1 MIKVGE
7 TVRFLN
13 AVGGGV
19 VTRTDARQGLL
30 YVEDSDGFEIPVLE
44 RECVA
49 VPAVNEKTNF
59 PLKDFKANNT
69 QTNIAEPVFIPEV
82 KEELPVVET
91 PEGDQLQVALAFV
104 PADVKNLQKTTFGI
118 NLVNDSNYYL
128 YFNLIYGLS
137 GEEKTLSHGQIEPN
151 MFEEI
156 ASFDNSD
163 MEPYSRLQVQIL
175 AFKKDK
181 VYQPQTVINH
191 SIQFSPI
198 RFLKLH
204 SFTANDYFEDPALV
218 YMLTENEQEFL
229 KKTDLAQLK
238 EEMFKKDAPLQAVK
252 SQGKP
257 SASRPP
263 VIEVDLHADALLE
276 TKVGMNN
283 ADILQVQMEHFHRT
297 LAENKNFKGQK
308 IVFIHGKG
316 EGVLRNEILRQ
327 LKNKYKT
334 YTSQDAS
341 FREYGFGATMVT
353 IR

>member
-19 VTRTDARQGLL
+19 VTRVDVRQGLL
-30 YVEDSDGFEIPVLE
+30 YVEDADGFEIPVLE

-59 PLKDFKANNT
+59 PLRDFSGKAS
-69 QTNIAEPVFIPEV
+69 QVQAAEQVIVPEV
-82 KEELPVVET
+82 KEMLPVVET
-91 PEGDQLQVALAFV
+91 PEGNVLHVALAYI
-104 PADVKNLQKTTFGI
+104 PADLKNLNKTIFGI
-118 NLVNDSNYYL
+118 NLVNDSNYFL
-128 YFNLIYGLS
+128 YYNLIYGLS
-137 GEEKTLSHGQIEPN
+137 GEEKTLAHGLIEPN
-151 MFEEI
+151 MIEEV

-163 MEPYSRLQVQIL
+163 MEPYSRMQVQIL
-175 AFKKDK
+175 AFKQDK
-181 VYQPQTVINH
+181 VYQPQSVVNH

-198 RFLKLH
+198 KFLKLH
-204 SFTANDYFEDPALV
+204 SYSENDYFDQPALV
-218 YMLTENEQEFL
+218 YPLTENDQPVL
-229 KKTDLAQLK
+229 KQTDVLSLK
-238 EEMFKKDAPLQAVK
+238 EEMFKKDITVQPSKDSGKK
-252 SQGKP
+252 SQ
-257 SASRPP
+257 SRPP

-276 TKVGMNN
+276 TKAGLSN
-283 ADILQVQMEHFHRT
+283 ADILHVQLEHFYRA
-297 LAENKNFKGQK
+297 LDENKNFKGQK

-327 LKNKYKT
+327 LKNRYKN
-334 YTSQDAS
+334 YSSQDAS

>member
-19 VTRTDARQGLL
+19 VTRVDVRQGLL
-30 YVEDSDGFEIPVLE
+30 YVEDADGFEIPVLE

-59 PLKDFKANNT
+59 PLRDFSSKMTSAPT
-69 QTNIAEPVFIPEV
+69 QEAVFVPEV
-82 KEELPVVET
+82 KEVLPVVET
-91 PEGDQLQVALAFV
+91 PEGNVLHVALAYI
-104 PADVKNLQKTTFGI
+104 PSDLKNLNKTTFGI
-118 NLVNDSNYYL
+118 NLVNDSNYFL

-137 GEEKTLSHGQIEPN
+137 GEEKTLAHGLIEPN
-151 MFEEI
+151 MFEEV

-163 MEPYSRLQVQIL
+163 MEPYSRLQVQIM
-175 AFKKDK
+175 AFKKEK
-181 VYQPQTVINH
+181 VYKPQTVINH

-198 RFLKLH
+198 KFLKLH
-204 SFTANDYFEDPALV
+204 SFTENDYFDEPALV
-218 YMLTENEQEFL
+218 YPLTENDQELL
-229 KKTDLAQLK
+229 KKMDLSLLK
-238 EEMFKKDAPLQAVK
+238 EEMYKKDAPAQPAKNPGQA
-252 SQGKP
+252 SY
-257 SASRPP
+257 SRPT

-276 TKVGMNN
+276 TKAGLNN
-283 ADILQVQMEHFHRT
+283 ADILHVQMDHFHKA